1 MHLED
6 SFMFLDDALAV
17 VLLTSCAEDSA
28 TNVIVI
34 KQLCFT
40 AVNAQKAKFTPGLFG
55 GSDAIQV
62 SHHRQELTSITPT
75 RTEAYSV

>member
-1 MHLED
+1 
-6 SFMFLDDALAV
+6 MFLDDALAV

-40 AVNAQKAKFTPGLFG
+40 AVNAHKAKFIPGSFG
-55 GSDAIQV
+55 VADAIQL
-62 SHHRQELTSITPT
+62 SHHRQELTSITLT
-75 RTEAYSV
+75 RTERSTVSTQ